1 MDRITGMI
9 GRIEYQMR
17 AIRMGERRMNIYD
30 KAYELAKALKESEEA
45 LLLKA
50 AKLEAEAD
58 ADAKAMLDDFRERQN
73 FLQQKMMAGEEPSAE
88 DMEKMSKL
96 YEVIT
101 LNPLIG
107 KLMDAERRFAVV
119 FEDVNRIMSDVLKSI
134 VD

>member
-1 MDRITGMI
+1 
-9 GRIEYQMR
+9 
-17 AIRMGERRMNIYD
+17 MNVYD
-30 KAYELAKALKESEEA
+30 KAYELAKALKDSEEA
-45 LLLKA
+45 NLLKL
-50 AKLEAEAD
+50 AKEAAEAD
-58 ADAKAMLDDFRERQN
+58 AEAKRMLDDFRERQS

-96 YEVIT
+96 YEVIS

-107 KLMDAERRFAVV
+107 KLLDAERRFAVV